1 MRHKRHF
8 KQVSMFIYVVGYI
21 LSVTVYLSFQQ
32 RLWDLVVVAKSL
44 TPRNL
49 DTSGNKNNVKVDQWE
64 QAIQSHDARL
74 GEKTKRQSPGLPA
87 LSCSKNRIIKAKTGV
102 LSSVANVEWALF
114 VIVLVSFLI
123 ISLYTNMFFTC
134 LSWSQLGICIFH
146 FLLSRDDVFFFFFF
160 PPI

>member
-8 KQVSMFIYVVGYI
+8 KQVSMFIYVVGYS
-21 LSVTVYLSFQQ
+21 LSVTVYLSSQQ

-49 DTSGNKNNVKVDQWE
+49 DTSGNKNNVTIDQWE

-74 GEKTKRQSPGLPA
+74 GKKKTKTSVSPGLPA
-87 LSCSKNRIIKAKTGV
+87 LSCWKNRNIKAKTGV
-102 LSSVANVEWALF
+102 LSSVVNVEWALF

-123 ISLYTNMFFTC
+123 ISLYTNIFSTC
-134 LSWSQLGICIFH
+134 LSWSPKQLGICIFH
-146 FLLSRDDVFFFFFF
+146 FLLSRDDVFFFFS
-160 PPI
+160 